1 MRILFDSKLSQFKT
15 PFGMLLPGQG
25 CRLRVDIPVSCRTV
39 KAEVIFL
46 QDDALTEAFRAP
58 LAKAEA
64 NALYEAWSGEVSLPA
79 AGLYFYYFFITTQNE
94 AFRLYK
100 QGNDTNMEAG
110 DLWQVSCVE
119 DRFPAPEYAKG
130 AVMYQIFPDRF
141 YAAGRCDC
149 TEKLQPYWVHED
161 KQDVPVY
168 LPDENGKVWNN
179 DFYGGNL
186 AGIWEKLSYL
196 QELGVGVLYLNPIFM
211 AWSNH
216 RYDTADYRRPDPML
230 GTEEDFRTL
239 CDEAHARGMRV
250 ILDGVFSH
258 TGSNSVY
265 FDAKHVFGHGAVSDP
280 NSPYR
285 RWYRF
290 HRYPDDY
297 EAWWGIRTLPCVE
310 ELDETYLHYIIEDE
324 DSVIAHWL
332 RLGADGFRL
341 DVVDELPDAFLA
353 RLRERIRQVK
363 PDAILIGE
371 VWEDAS
377 NKIAYDCRRR
387 YFTDRQLDSVMNYP
401 WQKAILRYVR
411 GEDDGTGLGASIRT
425 IAENYPPDV
434 LQAVM
439 NILSTHDTPRAI
451 NAILDPRDGDRAE
464 LARRHF
470 TAEQLAEGKKR
481 LKMAAFL
488 QFMLPGMPC
497 IYYGDEA
504 GMTGYRDP
512 FNRAYYPWGR
522 EDGNLISFYRSLARV
537 KKASAALRRGTVLV
551 LEAGG
556 GRLMLLRQYEGKNVA
571 VCCNRSENPW
581 TLPHSGTILLGGGI
595 AEYTGETLTLGCGGF
610 CAMERE

>member
-15 PFGMLLPGQG
+15 PFGTLLPGQG

-149 TEKLQPYWVHED
+149 TEKLQPYWVHAD

-186 AGIWEKLSYL
+186 AGIREKLSYL
-196 QELGVGVLYLNPIFM
+196 QELGVELLYLNPIFF
-211 AWSNH
+211 AFSTH
-216 RYDTADYRRPDPML
+216 RYDTCDYGRIDPML

-239 CDEAHARGMRV
+239 CEDAHARGMKV

-258 TGSNSVY
+258 VGSRSRY
-265 FDAKHVFGHGAVSDP
+265 FQDAVSNPD
-280 NSPYR
+280 SKYR
-285 RWYRF
+285 SWF
-290 HRYPDDY
+290 DFKHYPDTY
-297 EAWWGIRTLPCVE
+297 TSWWGITDLPCIRKDNE
-310 ELDETYLHYIIEDE
+310 DFLRYIIDDE
-324 DSVIAHWL
+324 DSIAVHWL
-332 RLGADGFRL
+332 RAGADGWRL

-353 RLRERIRQVK
+353 RLRARIRQVK
-363 PDAILIGE
+363 PDALLIGE

-401 WQKAILRYVR
+401 WQKAILRFVR

-434 LQAVM
+434 LQTVM

-522 EDGNLISFYRSLARV
+522 EDGNLVSFYQSLARV
-537 KKASAALRRGTVLV
+537 KKSTPALRRGTVLV

-556 GRLMLLRQYEGKNVA
+556 GRMMLLRQYEGKNVA

-595 AEYTGETLTLGCGGF
+595 AEYTGETLTLGQNGF
-610 CAMERE
+610 CAMERK

>member
-15 PFGMLLPGQG
+15 PFGVLHPGKPCTMHIQ
-25 CRLRVDIPVSCRTV
+25 IPVSCRTTRV
-39 KAEVIFL
+39 QLLLLRENCGTEREIEMSL
-46 QDDALTEAFRAP
+46 QERG
-58 LAKAEA
+58 E
-64 NALYEAWSGEVSLPA
+64 LYECYGCTFALERA
-79 AGLYFYYFFITTQNE
+79 ELYFYCFRITTANE
-94 AFRLYK
+94 QFRLFK

-110 DLWQVSCVE
+110 DLWQLSCVE
-119 DRFPAPEYAKG
+119 ERYPVPEALRG

-141 YAAGRCDC
+141 YQSGVCDC
-149 TEKLQPYWVHED
+149 AEKLRPYYVHESRD
-161 KQDVPVY
+161 ELPVY
-168 LPDENGKVWNN
+168 LPNEHGEMLNN
-179 DFYGGNL
+179 DFFGGNL
-186 AGIWEKLSYL
+186 NGIREKLPYL
-196 QELGVGVLYLNPIFM
+196 HGLGVEILYLNPIFM
-211 AWSNH
+211 AFSNH
-216 RYDTADYRRPDPML
+216 RYDTYDYKRVDPML
-230 GTEEDFRTL
+230 GTEADFTAL
-239 CDEAHARGMRV
+239 CEAAHVLGMKIV
-250 ILDGVFSH
+250 LDGVFSH
-258 TGSNSVY
+258 VGSRSPY
-265 FDAKHVFGHGAVSDP
+265 FQSAISNPD
-280 NSPYR
+280 SPYR
-285 RWYRF
+285 DWF
-290 HRYPDDY
+290 QFKHYPDVY
-297 EAWWGIRTLPCVE
+297 ESWWGITTLPCVDKMNE
-310 ELDETYLHYIIEDE
+310 SYIRYIIEDE
-324 DSVIAHWL
+324 DSVLAHWL

-341 DVVDELPDAFLA
+341 DVVDELPDAFVERLRR
-353 RLRERIRQVK
+353 RLRELD
-363 PDAILIGE
+363 PEAILIGE

-377 NKIAYDCRRR
+377 NKIAYNVRRR
-387 YFTDRQLDSVMNYP
+387 YFTGRQLDSVMNYP

-451 NAILDPRDGDRAE
+451 NAILDPRNGDRTE

-537 KKASAALRRGTVLV
+537 KKASPALRRGTVLV

>member
-1 MRILFDSKLSQFKT
+1 MRILFDSRQTQYKT
-15 PFGMLLPGQG
+15 PFGTLRTGECCVLQIRIPTEVGASGVRLMLEDSEHAVCAELPFSFASRGEDG
-25 CRLRVDIPVSCRTV
+25 YELWRLKFTRQETGLH
-39 KAEVIFL
+39 FYW
-46 QDDALTEAFRAP
+46 FRID
-58 LAKAEA
+58 KRGGG
-64 NALYEAWSGEVSLPA
+64 S
-79 AGLYFYYFFITTQNE
+79 
-94 AFRLYK
+94 FRLFR
-100 QGNDTNMEAG
+100 QGRDTNMEAG
-110 DLWQVSCVE
+110 EKWQLSVI
-119 DRFPAPEYAKG
+119 PADFTVPDFAPG

-141 YAAGRCDC
+141 ARSGSCDL
-149 TEKLQPYWVHED
+149 TGKLQPFWVHES
-161 KQDVPVY
+161 
-168 LPDENGKVWNN
+168 PDELPEYRPDAHGEVRNN
-179 DFYGGNL
+179 DFFGGNF
-186 AGIWEKLSYL
+186 AGIREKLPYL
-196 QELGVGVLYLNPIFM
+196 HELGVELLYLNPIFY
-211 AWSNH
+211 AWSTH
-216 RYDTADYRRPDPML
+216 RYDTCDYKRIDPML
-230 GTEEDFRTL
+230 GTEEDFRAL
-239 CDEAHARGMRV
+239 CNAAHALGMKV

-258 TGSNSVY
+258 VGSRSAY
-265 FDAKHVFGHGAVSDP
+265 FQQAIHDP
-280 NSPYR
+280 ASPYR
-285 RWYRF
+285 GWFRF
-290 HRYPDDY
+290 KQYPNVYDS
-297 EAWWGIRTLPCVE
+297 WWGITTLPCV
-310 ELDETYLHYIIEDE
+310 DKMNPDYMDYIIDSD
-324 DSVIAHWL
+324 DSVVVRWL
-332 RLGADGFRL
+332 MLGADGWRL

-353 RLRERIRQVK
+353 RLRARIRQVK
-363 PDAILIGE
+363 PDALLIGE

-387 YFTDRQLDSVMNYP
+387 YFTDRLMDSVMNYP
-401 WQKAILRYVR
+401 WQKAILRNVR

-434 LQAVM
+434 LQTVM

-522 EDGNLISFYRSLARV
+522 EDGNLVSFYQSLARV
-537 KKASAALRRGTVLV
+537 KKSTPALRRGTVLV

-581 TLPHSGTILLGGGI
+581 PLPHSGTILLGGGI
-595 AEYTGETLTLGCGGF
+595 AEYTGETLTLGQNGF
-610 CAMERE
+610 CAMERK

>member
-15 PFGMLLPGQG
+15 PFGVLHPGKPCTMHIQ
-25 CRLRVDIPVSCRTV
+25 IPVSCRTTRV
-39 KAEVIFL
+39 QLLLLRENCGTEREIEMSL
-46 QDDALTEAFRAP
+46 QERG
-58 LAKAEA
+58 E
-64 NALYEAWSGEVSLPA
+64 LYECYGCTFALERA
-79 AGLYFYYFFITTQNE
+79 ELYFYCFRITTANE
-94 AFRLYK
+94 QFRLFK

-110 DLWQVSCVE
+110 DLWQLSCVE
-119 DRFPAPEYAKG
+119 ERYPVPEALRG

-141 YAAGRCDC
+141 YQSGVCDC
-149 TEKLQPYWVHED
+149 AEKLRPYYVHESRD
-161 KQDVPVY
+161 ELPVY
-168 LPDENGKVWNN
+168 LPNEHGEMLNN
-179 DFYGGNL
+179 DFFGGNL
-186 AGIWEKLSYL
+186 NGIREKLPYL
-196 QELGVGVLYLNPIFM
+196 HGLGVEILYLNPIFM
-211 AWSNH
+211 AFSNH
-216 RYDTADYRRPDPML
+216 RYDTYDYKRVDPML
-230 GTEEDFRTL
+230 GTEADFTAL
-239 CDEAHARGMRV
+239 CEAAHVLGMKIV
-250 ILDGVFSH
+250 LDGVFSH
-258 TGSNSVY
+258 VGSRSPY
-265 FDAKHVFGHGAVSDP
+265 FQSAISDP
-280 NSPYR
+280 ASPYR
-285 RWYRF
+285 SWFRF
-290 HRYPDDY
+290 LHYPDIY
-297 EAWWGIRTLPCVE
+297 ESWWGITTLPCVDKSNE
-310 ELDETYLHYIIEDE
+310 SYIRYIIEDE
-324 DSVIAHWL
+324 DSVLAHWL

-341 DVVDELPDAFLA
+341 DVVDELPDAFVERLRR
-353 RLRERIRQVK
+353 RLRELD
-363 PDAILIGE
+363 PEAILIGE

-377 NKIAYDCRRR
+377 NKIAYNVRRR
-387 YFTDRQLDSVMNYP
+387 YFTGRQLDSVMNYP

-537 KKASAALRRGTVLV
+537 KKASPALRRGTVLV

-571 VCCNRSENPW
+571 VCCNRSESPW

>member
-1 MRILFDSKLSQFKT
+1 MD
-15 PFGMLLPGQG
+15 
-25 CRLRVDIPVSCRTV
+25 
-39 KAEVIFL
+39 
-46 QDDALTEAFRAP
+46 
-58 LAKAEA
+58 
-64 NALYEAWSGEVSLPA
+64 
-79 AGLYFYYFFITTQNE
+79 
-94 AFRLYK
+94 
-100 QGNDTNMEAG
+100 
-110 DLWQVSCVE
+110 
-119 DRFPAPEYAKG
+119 
-130 AVMYQIFPDRF
+130 
-141 YAAGRCDC
+141 
-149 TEKLQPYWVHED
+149 
-161 KQDVPVY
+161 
-168 LPDENGKVWNN
+168 
-179 DFYGGNL
+179 
-186 AGIWEKLSYL
+186 
-196 QELGVGVLYLNPIFM
+196 
-211 AWSNH
+211 
-216 RYDTADYRRPDPML
+216 
-230 GTEEDFRTL
+230 
-239 CDEAHARGMRV
+239 
-250 ILDGVFSH
+250 
-258 TGSNSVY
+258 
-265 FDAKHVFGHGAVSDP
+265 
-280 NSPYR
+280 
-285 RWYRF
+285 
-290 HRYPDDY
+290 
-297 EAWWGIRTLPCVE
+297 
-310 ELDETYLHYIIEDE
+310 YIIDSD
-324 DSVIAHWL
+324 DSVVVRWL
-332 RLGADGFRL
+332 KLGADGWRL
-341 DVVDELPDAFLA
+341 DVASEVNDGFWRAFRSA
-353 RLRERIRQVK
+353 VKREN
-363 PDAILIGE
+363 PEALLIGE

-451 NAILDPRDGDRAE
+451 NAILNPRDGDRTE

-610 CAMERE
+610 CAMEGEEEDSDDPAALNNQGFWQKLLIFAAGALMNFLAGLIIIFCLYAPAQGFYQPVISGFAEGCPLESADGLQTGDRLVSIDGERVYIYSDVSLLLGLNKTGTFDLVVDRGGEKVRLDDFAMTRQTYTDQSGNAYSGYGIYFGAAAATFGDKLAYTWNNAVDFVRLVRLSLQMLFTGQAGLRDLSGPVGIVSTMVQVGEQSESTRAAVENIAYIAALIAVNLAVMNLLPLPALDGGRIFFLIINAAAMLLFRKQIPAKYENYIHFAGLILLLALMVVLVFSDVGKLIH